1 MTSRKKTSE
10 TPHGASADATA
21 AEAFPWL
28 LRQKIA
34 VPARVTGYVHR
45 TELVDRAMPTQR
57 RLTVLKASGGFGKT
71 TLLAECCRS
80 LRANGV
86 RAAWVSLDAR
96 DEPAVLDSYIAFAC
110 LGTGLELL
118 EVSDPEG
125 TGVGTESRT
134 PIVLREIQRFGKPF
148 VIALDGL
155 ERLEN
160 PASVALLEYVLH
172 RGPPNLHIMVACRRI
187 PDGLNVAGAVL
198 EGRADIIDADDLRFS
213 RADVA
218 RFFDLSLSRS
228 ELVEEMDRSAG
239 WPLALLVSRNAMNRG
254 PEVGEGVVQDF
265 VRNWMESSLLAG
277 LGRDNREF
285 LLDLSLLDWV
295 DAELLDEVLQRNDSR
310 RRLDSMGVLAGL
322 LQPLSSGATAT
333 SRLHPLVREHCAR
346 QRFLENP
353 ERFRAIHR
361 RIAEAL
367 VRRGETVLAMRHA
380 MEGGERL
387 RAGEILEQAGG
398 VRLWTRQGVVQLQA
412 ADRLLTDEVIGL
424 RPRLALVR
432 CVTLVLSGNLREAR
446 RLYGEVSAG
455 RPAAQKEDDTG
466 FDYSV
471 DDCIVRGCMALY
483 GGESVGSDWMRS
495 LAADMTE
502 LAHSQRLD
510 PLTCGHMEY
519 ARCVLHQLKG
529 EFDSALERLAVSREL
544 LGESRYIALFG
555 DLLRGQILMAQGQV
569 QPAELRFRRARRIA
583 GKSFVLDPVPAVG
596 CEVALKELALECN
609 RVAPAKRLPSLPRAL
624 KKYGVPFSL
633 FATGAS
639 LVVELRLRAGR
650 VDQALSTVDE
660 MLAYLRATGLT
671 TLVRYVAA
679 LRVSVLVIA
688 GRIDDAQR
696 AWRRDR
702 LPERSE
708 GCVDLAGQTW
718 REMEAVSCARLRWLT
733 AIERFE
739 EARGLARAL
748 RAITVERRL
757 RRTEMRALAL
767 SMVLEQRAGEPE
779 AAVRHLKA
787 FLDLFAETPYAWAVV
802 QERAKGAE
810 VLRTFL
816 ELNPDS
822 PHRDTARS
830 LLTAIR
836 RLVGGSEP
844 VLSRRER
851 EVLSR
856 LDKGQRDKQIATEL
870 GITVHGVR
878 FHLRKL
884 FAKLD
889 VRKRSEVVRRARKLG
904 VMPIDP

>member
-1 MTSRKKTSE
+1 MV
-10 TPHGASADATA
+10 

-34 VPARVTGYVHR
+34 VPDRVTGYVHR
-45 TELVDRAMPTQR
+45 TELVARAMPTHR

-80 LRANGV
+80 LRTNGV
-86 RAAWVSLDAR
+86 HTAWVSLDAR
-96 DEPAVLDSYIAFAC
+96 DEPAVLDSYVAFAC
-110 LGTGLELL
+110 LSTGLEVLD
-118 EVSDPEG
+118 VTDPEG
-125 TGVGTESRT
+125 DGVGTESRT

-160 PASVALLEYVLH
+160 PASVALLDFLLQ
-172 RGPPNLHIMVACRRI
+172 RGPPNLHIMVAGRQI

-198 EGRADIIDADDLRFS
+198 EGQAEILEADDLRFS

-218 RFFDLSLSRS
+218 RFFDLSLSRG
-228 ELVEEMDRSAG
+228 ELAEEMDRSAG
-239 WPLALLVSRNAMNRG
+239 WPLALQISRNRMNRG

-265 VRNWMESSLLAG
+265 VRNWMESSLLAD
-277 LGRDNREF
+277 LGRDNRDF
-285 LLDLSLLDWV
+285 LLDLSLFDWI

-310 RRLDSMGVLAGL
+310 HRLGSMGVLAGL
-322 LQPLSSGATAT
+322 LQPLNSGATAI
-333 SRLHPLVREHCAR
+333 SRLHPLVQEHCAR
-346 QRFLENP
+346 QRFVENP

-367 VRRGETVLAMRHA
+367 VRRGETVSAMRHA

-387 RAGEILEQAGG
+387 LAGEILEQAGG
-398 VRLWTRQGVVQLQA
+398 VRLWTREGVLQLQA
-412 ADRLLTDEVIGL
+412 ADRLLTEDVIGL

-455 RPAAQKEDDTG
+455 WPAARKEDDTD
-466 FDYSV
+466 FDTSV
-471 DDCIVRGCMALY
+471 DDCIARGCMALY
-483 GGESVGSDWMRS
+483 GGESVGSDRMRS
-495 LAADMTE
+495 LADDMAE
-502 LAHSQRLD
+502 LARSQRLD

-519 ARCVLHQLKG
+519 ARCVLHHLKG
-529 EFDSALERLAVSREL
+529 EFDSALERLAVAREL
-544 LGESRYIALFG
+544 LGESRYIALYG
-555 DLLRGQILMAQGQV
+555 DLLSGQILMAQGQV
-569 QPAELRFRRARRIA
+569 QPAESRFHRARRIA

-596 CEVALKELALECN
+596 CELVMKELALECN
-609 RVAPAKRLPSLPRAL
+609 RVSPVKRLPSLPRAL

-639 LVVELRLRAGR
+639 LVIELRLRAGL
-650 VDQALSTVDE
+650 VEQALSMVDE

-671 TLVRYVAA
+671 SLVRYLAA

-702 LPERSE
+702 LPERSD

-733 AIERFE
+733 AVERFE

-748 RAITVERRL
+748 RAITVERSL
-757 RRTEMRALAL
+757 RRTQMRALAL
-767 SMVLEQRAGEPE
+767 SMVLERRAGEPE
-779 AAVRHLKA
+779 AAVGYLKA
-787 FLDLFAETPYAWAVV
+787 FFDLYTETPYAWPVV
-802 QERAKGAE
+802 QERANCAQ
-810 VLRTFL
+810 VVRTFL
-816 ELNPDS
+816 EIIPDS
-822 PHRDTARS
+822 PYRNTARS
-830 LLTAIR
+830 LLAAMR
-836 RLVGGSEP
+836 RLEAGPEP
-844 VLSRRER
+844 VLSQRER
-851 EVLSR
+851 EVLRR
-856 LDKGQRDKQIATEL
+856 LDEGQRDKQIAAEL

-884 FAKLD
+884 FTKLD
-889 VRKRSEVVRRARKLG
+889 VHKRSEAVRRARELD
-904 VMPIDP
+904 VMPIDPR